1 MGPVTQAVMKLA
13 DYAEKM
19 KTMRSRIDQELV
31 SFLEHKVSE
40 SIDPIVKR
48 IVELIKAFTLSG
60 GKRLRPI
67 FMVAGYSLFSVPDSR
82 IYRAALSTEI
92 SQTYFLIQDD
102 IMDQS
107 LVRRGRPTFHIE
119 VHNSMYLKADGLQRQ
134 SESIAIVA
142 SDLADSYCHQVL
154 LTSGFSPELLVKAN
168 IELSSI
174 FETTGHGQLIDVNSS
189 TAEDFRLRDLVR
201 VHLWKTARYTIEG
214 PLMMGAILSGTTRK
228 VHKLSHFG
236 YALGLAFQ
244 LHDDY
249 LGLFGDEKTLGKSVK
264 SDINEGKKT
273 LLILKAIENS
283 SESDARFLRET
294 LKSGNVSDSEFGR
307 VKRIVEQ
314 SGSLDYSLSFSGK
327 LAENAKKYIREQEGD
342 QETKIFLEWLADF
355 IIKRNQ

>member
-1 MGPVTQAVMKLA
+1 MEDFP
-13 DYAEKM
+13 EKM
-19 KTMRSRIDQELV
+19 SKMRSTIDQELAA
-31 SFLEHKVSE
+31 FLDEKVEKSL
-40 SIDPIVKR
+40 DPVIRR
-48 IVELIKAFTLSG
+48 IVELIKTFTLSG

-67 FMVAGYSLFSVPDSR
+67 FTVSGYSLFSRADRR

-107 LVRRGRPTFHIE
+107 LIRRGRPTFHID
-119 VHNSMYLKADGLQRQ
+119 VHNLLYAGGEGLKRH
-134 SESIAIVA
+134 SESIAIIA

-154 LTSGFSPELLVKAN
+154 LNSGFDPDLLVRAN
-168 IELSSI
+168 LELTSI
-174 FETTGHGQLIDVNSS
+174 FETTGHGQLMDVNSS
-189 TAEDFRLRDLVR
+189 NTEDFHVRDLIK

-214 PLMMGAILSGTTRK
+214 PLMIGAILSGTEK
-228 VHKLSHFG
+228 EVHKLSHFG

-273 LLILKAIENS
+273 LLVLKAIENS
-283 SESDARFLRET
+283 SKADADFIQEV
-294 LKSGNVSDSEFGR
+294 LKSGNVSDSDFNR

-314 SGSLDYSLSFSGK
+314 SGSLDYSISFTSKLSSS
-327 LAENAKKYIREQEGD
+327 AKKYIGEQEGD
-342 QETKIFLEWLADF
+342 TETKNFLKWLSDY

>member
-1 MGPVTQAVMKLA
+1 MTWLA
-13 DYAEKM
+13 DYPEIM
-19 KTMRSRIDQELV
+19 KTMRSNIDHELAV
-31 SFLEHKVSE
+31 FLDEKVE
-40 SIDPIVKR
+40 KSIDPVIRK
-48 IVELIKAFTLSG
+48 IVELIRTFTLSG

-67 FMVAGYSLFSVPDSR
+67 FTVAGYSLFNRPDQK
-82 IYRAALSTEI
+82 IYKAALSTEI

-107 LVRRGRPTFHIE
+107 LIRRGRPTFHID
-119 VHNSMYLKADGLQRQ
+119 VHNSLYSGSEGLQRQ
-134 SESIAIVA
+134 AESIAIIA

-154 LTSGFSPELLVKAN
+154 LTSGFAPDLLVRAN
-168 IELSSI
+168 LELTSI
-174 FETTGHGQLIDVNSS
+174 FETTGQGQLIDVNSS
-189 TAEDFRLRDLVR
+189 SADDFRVRDLIR

-214 PLMMGAILSGTTRK
+214 PLMIGAILSGTHEK

-236 YALGLAFQ
+236 YSLGLAFQ

-283 SESDARFLRET
+283 SKADADFLRET
-294 LKSGNVSDSEFGR
+294 LRSGNVSDADFDR

-314 SGSLDYSLSFSGK
+314 SGSLDYSLSFAGK
-327 LAENAKKYIREQEGD
+327 LSANAKKYMSEQEGD
-342 QETKIFLEWLADF
+342 QETKNFLGWLADF
-355 IIKRNQ
+355 IIKRKQ

>member
-1 MGPVTQAVMKLA
+1 
-13 DYAEKM
+13 
-19 KTMRSRIDQELV
+19 KTMRERIDQELA
-31 SFLEHKVSE
+31 SFLDSKVNE
-40 SIDPIVKR
+40 SIDPVVRSIVQ
-48 IVELIKAFTLSG
+48 LIRTFTLSG

-67 FMVAGYSLFSVPDSR
+67 FTVTGYSLFSKPNNR

-107 LVRRGRPTFHIE
+107 LVRRGRPTFHID
-119 VHNSMYLKADGLQRQ
+119 VHNIMYSGQEGLQRQ
-134 SESIAIVA
+134 SESIAIIA
-142 SDLADSYCHQVL
+142 SDMADSYCHQVL
-154 LTSGFSPELLVKAN
+154 LASGFTPDLLVKAN
-168 IELSSI
+168 LELTSI

-189 TAEDFRLRDLVR
+189 TVDDFHIRDLIR

-214 PLMMGAILSGTTRK
+214 PLMIGAILSGTSRK
-228 VHKLSHFG
+228 IQKLSQFG
-236 YALGLAFQ
+236 YSLGLAFQ

-249 LGLFGDEKTLGKSVK
+249 LGLFGDEKTLGKSAK

-283 SESDARFLRET
+283 SESDARFLRDT
-294 LKSGNVSDSEFGR
+294 LKSGHVSDPEFER

-314 SGSLDYSLSFSGK
+314 SGSLEYSLSFSSK

-342 QETKIFLEWLADF
+342 QETKRFLEWLAEF
-355 IIKRNQ
+355 IIKRDK

>member
-1 MGPVTQAVMKLA
+1 MK
-13 DYAEKM
+13 M
-19 KTMRSRIDQELV
+19 MRDRIDQELA
-31 SFLEHKVSE
+31 SFLDSKVNG
-40 SIDPIVKR
+40 SIDPAVRNIVQ
-48 IVELIKAFTLSG
+48 LIRTFTLSG

-67 FMVAGYSLFSVPDSR
+67 FTVMGYSLFSRPDSR

-107 LVRRGRPTFHIE
+107 LVRRGRPTFHID
-119 VHNSMYLKADGLQRQ
+119 VHNILYSGQEGLQRQ
-134 SESIAIVA
+134 SESIAIIA

-154 LTSGFSPELLVKAN
+154 LTSGFSSDLLVKADQ
-168 IELSSI
+168 ELTSI

-189 TAEDFRLRDLVR
+189 VVDDFHIRDLIR

-214 PLMMGAILSGTTRK
+214 PLIIGAILSGTGRK
-228 VHKLSHFG
+228 IHKLSHFG
-236 YALGLAFQ
+236 YSLGLAFQ

-283 SESDARFLRET
+283 DESDARFLREI
-294 LKSGNVSDSEFGR
+294 LKSGHVSDPEFER

-314 SGSLDYSLSFSGK
+314 SGSLEYSLSFSGK

-342 QETKIFLEWLADF
+342 QETKRFLEWLADF
-355 IIKRNQ
+355 IIKRDR